1 MTRLHGLSFRFL
13 FVLAFLGFLAAAYI
27 SYERYKVE
35 SNDQT
40 VEMVY
45 DYDKLEG
52 RAKEDLFAL
61 YRESGIT
68 SLALYDDT
76 PSKIMDRGDAMIYRG
91 ADMAAFSGDSSRIFH
106 NRIYIQPSRRA
117 NGWEFFCDLERS
129 LRLRLGENRVHRI
142 TMDDAGGLD
151 EIP

>member
-1 MTRLHGLSFRFL
+1 MDGDLDEFIEGYLKNRSLNHKEWEMTRLHGLSFRFL

-52 RAKEDLFAL
+52 RAKEDLLRCTGRA
-61 YRESGIT
+61 G
-68 SLALYDDT
+68 
-76 PSKIMDRGDAMIYRG
+76 
-91 ADMAAFSGDSSRIFH
+91 
-106 NRIYIQPSRRA
+106 SRRWHCMMIRPA
-117 NGWEFFCDLERS
+117 KSW
-129 LRLRLGENRVHRI
+129 I
-142 TMDDAGGLD
+142 AAM
-151 EIP
+151 P